1 MQDAKDVAV
10 AVLGGSLGLA
20 ALLLVPIGFLLAH
33 AASFPAGTP
42 EDVERRFRLAAKWGL
57 APTGAAIVEALVCFA
72 WLVWR
77 SDGLLYVWA
86 VGFVIV
92 AVGFLAYAIIAVL
105 KV

>member
-57 APTGAAIVEALVCFA
+57 VPIGAAIVEALACFA

-77 SDGLLYVWA
+77 SNGLLYVWA

-105 KV
+105 KI